1 MPRPCPQP
9 AAAETT
15 LGLTSSR
22 LKPDITCRTL
32 LRVRN
37 PEWAHG
43 RALALTQTLDAKP
56 CCRRSDKDSD
66 EEDADDAAPRKPV
79 PEWARGRALAAQ
91 LATQAA
97 VDPDEI
103 FQQRQKTCPL
113 DEVFGHAGAR
123 LLGL

>member
-1 MPRPCPQP
+1 MFETNEALRAQGSLPLPC
-9 AAAETT
+9 
-15 LGLTSSR
+15 
-22 LKPDITCRTL
+22 CRT
-32 LRVRN
+32 VQ
-37 PEWAHG
+37 
-43 RALALTQTLDAKP
+43 LALTQTLSARP

-113 DEVFGHAGAR
+113 DEVFGHAGAP
-123 LLGL
+123 

>member
-1 MPRPCPQP
+1 MGVR
-9 AAAETT
+9 ARADLAHT
-15 LGLTSSR
+15 LTSQS
-22 LKPDITCRTL
+22 
-32 LRVRN
+32 
-37 PEWAHG
+37 
-43 RALALTQTLDAKP
+43 
-56 CCRRSDKDSD
+56 CCHRSDKDSD

-113 DEVFGHAGAR
+113 DEVFGHAGAQH
-123 LLGL
+123 LGHTLCRACLP